1 LLILAILPEGSVRD
15 EGSFIVMVIILAA
28 LIGVAFYL
36 RRRNKEKESEPTS
49 GP

>member
-1 LLILAILPEGSVRD
+1 MLILAILPEGSVRD